1 MNAFFFEAR
10 VSLNGRSKGFIECEE
25 ARVKKQGFY

>member
-10 VSLNGRSKGFIECEE
+10 VSLNGRSKGKE
-25 ARVKKQGFY
+25 ARVLLNAKKQG